1 MPDMKEF
8 DHAWEV
14 DYICPRIKLIRK
26 AVKDGDYTAA
36 LEYLNTIQ
44 EKAKAAQLKINKLQ
58 AAE

>member
-1 MPDMKEF
+1 MPNMKEF
-8 DHAWEV
+8 DRAWEV

-36 LEYLNTIQ
+36 LDYLNTIQ
-44 EKAKAAQLKINKLQ
+44 EKAKAAKHQIDKLQ